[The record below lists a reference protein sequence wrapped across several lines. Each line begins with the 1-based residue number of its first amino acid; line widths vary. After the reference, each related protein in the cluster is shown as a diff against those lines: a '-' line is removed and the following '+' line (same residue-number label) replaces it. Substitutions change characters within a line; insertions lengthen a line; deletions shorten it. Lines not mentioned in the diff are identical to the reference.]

1 MSKALS
7 IDLRVRV
14 LAVVAAGATHRE
26 AGERFGVSAA
36 SVSRWRN
43 RERDQGDPGP
53 KALGGDRRS
62 GRIEAH
68 KTVVMAALGPERDAS
83 IEEVRQSLAGQ
94 GLVFGFGR
102 SSVSSSATRSRAK
115 KDRACDRAGPSGCPE
130 ATRGLVRSSTR
141 SRPGSPRLRRRDLGL
156 DQYGPSPRPL
166 PTRRAA
172 QGRGSARPLEKPR
185 PSSGRSRCAA
195 SSPPSS
201 STGRSTATP
210 SRLMSPRGSS
220 PSFAPATSSSWTI
233 SPATRGQECA
243 R

>member
-94 GLVFGFGR
+94 GLVFGFGTIQR
-102 SSVSSSATRSRAK
+102 FFKRHAITRK
-115 KDRACDRAGPSGCPE
+115 K
-130 ATRGLVRSSTR
+130 
-141 SRPGSPRLRRRDLGL
+141 RPRM
-156 DQYGPSPRPL
+156 
-166 PTRRAA
+166 
-172 QGRGSARPLEKPR
+172 R
-185 PSSGRSRCAA
+185 PSRTVR
-195 SSPPSS
+195 
-201 STGRSTATP
+201 
-210 SRLMSPRGSS
+210 MS
-220 PSFAPATSSSWTI
+220 
-233 SPATRGQECA
+233 
-243 R
+243 